1 MPPFDDRFVACFRS
15 LPWRQDDIAKSRKH
29 RDPIPSNQGMKHL
42 KPQARENT
50 VLKMLL
56 KGFFLLTFL
65 GASASAFAGTQPYN
79 KAQFDGALAHGK
91 PVVIWFHASW
101 CPTCRA
107 QQPAVDRLAKSSEMK
122 DVTVFVAD
130 FDKETALEKALRVA
144 QQSTFVV
151 FRGGREVARSTGET
165 DEQAIRATWGKA
177 L

>member
-1 MPPFDDRFVACFRS
+1 
-15 LPWRQDDIAKSRKH
+15 
-29 RDPIPSNQGMKHL
+29 
-42 KPQARENT
+42 
-50 VLKMLL
+50 MLL
-56 KGFFLLTFL
+56 KGFFLLAFI
-65 GASASAFAGTQPYN
+65 GASASAFAATQPYN
-79 KAQFDGALAHGK
+79 KAQFDGALAQGK

-107 QQPAVDRLAKSSEMK
+107 QQPAVDRLAASSEMK

-130 FDKETALEKALRVA
+130 FDKETALEKTLRVV

-151 FRGGREVARSTGET
+151 FRGDREVARSTGET